1 MEAGKLR
8 KMRSGWR
15 TLAFVFSPL
24 ALAFLW
30 CAFVDQESFGAFVIG
45 VAFTIV
51 FGVIALGA
59 WLIRKRGRSPG

>member
-1 MEAGKLR
+1 MEAHKSPKKR
-8 KMRSGWR
+8 RGWR

-24 ALAFLW
+24 VLAFLW